1 MNFFSVI
8 EEKWIMLCD
17 KTRPARQRMGS
28 AAKKTG
34 SVLHVIGGYLYRMRA
49 VFLAVPVAIA
59 AVWLAILNMAR
70 LPDEV
75 GIDLQTSGGFS
86 MMIPKGLAV
95 IAPLAV
101 TALCI
106 LMILCSK
113 KVAYPWLI
121 SIFTLVLPVLIYV
134 TNAYPA

>member
-8 EEKWIMLCD
+8 EEKWLLLCD
-17 KTRPARQRMGS
+17 KTRPARESMGRV
-28 AAKKTG
+28 AKKTG

-49 VFLAVPVAIA
+49 VLLAAPVAIA
-59 AVWLAILNMAR
+59 AVWLAFLNMAR

-75 GIDLQTSGGFS
+75 GIDLQTTGAFS

-113 KVAYPWLI
+113 KVTYPWLI

-134 TNAYPA
+134 TNVYPS